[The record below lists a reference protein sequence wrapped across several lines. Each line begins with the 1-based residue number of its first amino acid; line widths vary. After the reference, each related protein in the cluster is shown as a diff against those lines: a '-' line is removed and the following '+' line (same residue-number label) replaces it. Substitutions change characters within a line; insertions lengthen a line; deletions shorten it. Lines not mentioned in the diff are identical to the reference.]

1 MSVTYLEEWQK
12 KQELI
17 SASQTNSPS
26 KQTIQWVEP
35 GAIPTESM
43 DFSNDTEQLIAFWT
57 VLDKALREG
66 FTVKSNFARKAA
78 WYIAVCASSGLIT
91 TEVDYEMFGK
101 SWLITDDG
109 IEFMEGIDERIKE
122 LL

>member
-1 MSVTYLEEWQK
+1 
-12 KQELI
+12 
-17 SASQTNSPS
+17 
-26 KQTIQWVEP
+26 
-35 GAIPTESM
+35 M
-43 DFSNDTEQLIAFWT
+43 DFSNDIEQLIAFWT